1 MNDTFAPQF
10 MNRAHRADTGRP
22 APMVEPINQNG
33 FNNTGG
39 LPSDYA
45 PSKKMLTEL
54 KDILEERL
62 NQSPL
67 CFIAEALIKLP
78 YIDMVNFAEGVKA
91 DPRVIYDWAKGY
103 PATQTKPEDAP

>member
-1 MNDTFAPQF
+1 

-39 LPSDYA
+39 QPSGSPYA
-45 PSKKMLTEL
+45 PSNKMLTEL

-67 CFIAEALIKLP
+67 HFIAEALIKLP

>member
-1 MNDTFAPQF
+1 MNDSFAPQF

-33 FNNTGG
+33 FNTTGG

-45 PSKKMLTEL
+45 PSNKMLSEL

-103 PATQTKPEDAP
+103 PAPADAP

>member
-1 MNDTFAPQF
+1 

-22 APMVEPINQNG
+22 APMVDEVVV
-33 FNNTGG
+33 
-39 LPSDYA
+39 SDYA
-45 PSKKMLTEL
+45 PPDYKKLGHGNYAPSNKMLTEL

-67 CFIAEALIKLP
+67 HFIAEALIKLP

-103 PATQTKPEDAP
+103 PAPADAT